1 MAFHLSTAAAYLR
14 GAPLHPASSFRRRPV
29 LATAVKA
36 TDNSDSTSPHP
47 ILSSLRLAASA
58 AVLLAATSPALACAP
73 TPTPAPATLTATV
86 DSVPKEDSHPFEEL
100 ITETAALVRSG
111 GADLARELLSS
122 AAVDESCARLLAAQ
136 NLFVDG
142 KVEEAVAAFEELAR
156 QDPSDY
162 RPLFCQGVLYSALG
176 RTEESASA
184 LARCR
189 EVAGDKFNPGFSK
202 VLSPADVAVADAEVG
217 AAKPEAEEAQ
227 V

>member
-14 GAPLHPASSFRRRPV
+14 APLHPASSFRRRPV